1 MGFLSPRSHFDCHS
15 GIFGRHMIQYLL
27 SNAFKLFVRLAVLM
41 AACLTMGKIL
51 TDELGYRMDFN
62 VMLVAAAMM
71 IITVRV
77 WMPWHKDS

>member
-1 MGFLSPRSHFDCHS
+1 
-15 GIFGRHMIQYLL
+15 MIQYLL
-27 SNAFKLFVRLAVLM
+27 SNAFKLFVRLAVLL
-41 AACLTMGKIL
+41 AACVTMGKIL